1 MSHKRKGAYVAHVRV
16 IKDMYEE
23 AITNASMMDRKK
35 KKKKSHNNRSAS
47 NLNFKLLYA
56 FVVDVLIDNG
66 AHDS

>member
-35 KKKKSHNNRSAS
+35 KKKK
-47 NLNFKLLYA
+47 
-56 FVVDVLIDNG
+56 IP
-66 AHDS
+66 